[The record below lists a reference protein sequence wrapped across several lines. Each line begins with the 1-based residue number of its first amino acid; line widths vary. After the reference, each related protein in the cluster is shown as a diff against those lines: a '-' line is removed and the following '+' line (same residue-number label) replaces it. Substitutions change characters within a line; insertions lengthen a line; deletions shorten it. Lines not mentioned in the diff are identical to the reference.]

1 MNDLLKQL
9 ISDTE
14 HLPRVEPPLLP
25 DTGLVAL
32 SGAHDGEVPEHL
44 SQFPFLPFQ
53 RAGVQY
59 ALRQRRVI
67 IGDEQGLGKTIQG
80 VAVATHAV
88 HEGHKA
94 VVVVPPSLRLNWQRE
109 FARWAPHVSTAIITG
124 RFDKDKSRLPK
135 ADVFIVGDSTIQ
147 GWHTLLNGKVSALI
161 IDEAHRAKNPKA
173 QRSLALRGLAQSIGS
188 DGYVVCLSGTIVI
201 NRPVELINPLH
212 IINRLQ
218 PVFGN
223 ESAFKFRY
231 CNPVHN
237 GFGYSYNGSSNEVE
251 LHDLLVGTCYVRRR
265 KIDVLTELP
274 AKRRARIDVG
284 MDSASLRE
292 YRRVENDFLAWV
304 LESGGRE
311 AVLRASRAEV
321 ITKLNALRQLL
332 GVGKVEAVVDQCRSL
347 LEAGEQVVVF
357 AHHKRVISALREAL
371 SAEYPT
377 VVVAGGVSNDA
388 KQKAVDDFQSGDV
401 KVFIGQFESAGVGL
415 TLTKAS
421 NVVIAELPWS
431 PSVLA
436 QAEDRCYRIGQQD
449 SVTAWSLLCADA
461 GTNSPTVDERLWS
474 VLNAKQE
481 VVSSILDGWG
491 EDLGAE
497 SVDGSVINAL
507 LEGWLG

>member
-1 MNDLLKQL
+1 MNDLLAQL
-9 ISDTE
+9 IASTE
-14 HLPRVEPPLLP
+14 HLPRVAPPLLP
-25 DTGLVAL
+25 DRSLVEL

-44 SQFPFLPFQ
+44 SHFPFLPFQ
-53 RAGVQY
+53 KAGVQY
-59 ALRQRRVI
+59 ALRQHRCI

-88 HEGHKA
+88 HEGHK
-94 VVVVPPSLRLNWQRE
+94 VVVIVPPSLRLNWERE
-109 FARWAPHVSTAIITG
+109 FSRWSPDVTTAVITG
-124 RFDKDKSRLPK
+124 RFNPGTSQLPN
-135 ADVFIVGDSTIQ
+135 ADVYIVGDATIE
-147 GWHTLLNGKVSALI
+147 GWHKLLVGNVGALI

-173 QRSLALRGLAQSIGS
+173 KRSLAVRAISQSIGTN
-188 DGYVVCLSGTIVI
+188 GYVVCLSGTIVI
-201 NRPVELINPLH
+201 NRPIELINPLH
-212 IINRLQ
+212 IIGRLQ

-237 GFGYSYNGSSNEVE
+237 GWGYTYNGSSNEKE

-265 KIDVLTELP
+265 KQDVLTELP
-274 AKRRARIDVG
+274 AKRRARIDVEITP
-284 MDSASLRE
+284 SHLRE
-292 YRRVENDFLAWV
+292 YRRVEEDFLSWV
-304 LESGGRE
+304 NENGGRE

-321 ITKLNALRQLL
+321 ITQLNALRQII
-332 GVGKVEAVVDQCRSL
+332 GVGKIPAVVDQCLSL

-357 AHHKRVISALREAL
+357 AHHKKVISALREAL
-371 SAEYPT
+371 EAEYPT
-377 VVVAGGVSNDA
+377 VVVAGGTSNEA

-436 QAEDRCYRIGQQD
+436 QAEDRCHRIGQRD
-449 SVTAWSLLCADA
+449 SVTAWSVLCADA
-461 GTNSPTVDERLWS
+461 GNHKPTVDERLWT

-497 SVDGSVINAL
+497 SIDGSVVSAL